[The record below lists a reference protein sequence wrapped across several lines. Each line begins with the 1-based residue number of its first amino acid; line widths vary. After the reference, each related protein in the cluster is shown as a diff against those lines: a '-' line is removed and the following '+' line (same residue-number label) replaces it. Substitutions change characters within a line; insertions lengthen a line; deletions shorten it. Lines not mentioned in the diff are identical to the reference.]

1 MNGNNI
7 KILAERVRGI
17 GRELLAIANQIEAE
31 APHLSVQLPQPDL
44 FSGLFDGFGAQT
56 VEQNNARMRAE
67 NGQNNDEL
75 PAAEELPQPQE
86 DAPKSRHYTRVG
98 RAMTEHRAVASSEK
112 LGRAQGFCNRTDIER
127 TIVRLTGR
135 NREDVRDAVNA
146 VADALQLVCIKSGGY
161 RYYNRDRRAEI
172 VTKSCQQLERI

>member
-44 FSGLFDGFGAQT
+44 FSGLF
-56 VEQNNARMRAE
+56 AE
-67 NGQNNDEL
+67 ERPETREISHEL

-135 NREDVRDAVNA
+135 NREDVREAVNA

-161 RYYNRDRRAEI
+161 RYYNRDRRSEI
-172 VTKSCQQLERI
+172 VDKSIKMLERI

>member
-1 MNGNNI
+1 MNKSNI
-7 KILAERVRGI
+7 NILASRVRGL

-31 APHLSVQLPQPDL
+31 APHLSVKLRQPDL
-44 FSGLFDGFGAQT
+44 FSGIFDGFGAKT
-56 VEQNNARMRAE
+56 VEQNNARMLAE
-67 NGQNNDEL
+67 NGQDNNEL
-75 PAAEELPQPQE
+75 NAAEELPQPQE

-98 RAMTEHRAVASSEK
+98 RTMKEHRSVASSEK

-135 NREDVRDAVNA
+135 NREDVREAVNA

-161 RYYNRDRRAEI
+161 RYYNRDRRSEI
-172 VTKSCQQLERI
+172 VDKSIKMLERI

>member
-1 MNGNNI
+1 MNGSNI

-44 FSGLFDGFGAQT
+44 FSGLF
-56 VEQNNARMRAE
+56 AE
-67 NGQNNDEL
+67 ERPETREISHEL

-135 NREDVRDAVNA
+135 NREDVREAVNA

-172 VTKSCQQLERI
+172 VLMSCKQLERI

>member
-44 FSGLFDGFGAQT
+44 FSGLFA
-56 VEQNNARMRAE
+56 EERPEMRE
-67 NGQNNDEL
+67 ISHEL

-135 NREDVRDAVNA
+135 NREDVREAVNRIA
-146 VADALQLVCIKSGGY
+146 ERMQITCVMSNSY
-161 RYYNRDRRAEI
+161 RYYPKSQRNAI
-172 VTKSCQQLERI
+172 VNAAIDELERV